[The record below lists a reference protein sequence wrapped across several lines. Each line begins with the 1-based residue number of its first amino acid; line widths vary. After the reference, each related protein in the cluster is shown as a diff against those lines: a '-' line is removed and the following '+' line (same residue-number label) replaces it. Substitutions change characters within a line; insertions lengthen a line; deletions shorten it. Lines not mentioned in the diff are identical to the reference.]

1 MSKPEY
7 YYEKDEEPKEKGFWH
22 LLPWVVLT
30 AIVMTCIVWAIIT
43 LVYS

>member
-22 LLPWVVLT
+22 ILPWVVLT
-30 AIVMTCIVWAIIT
+30 PIVLALIAWGLIELM
-43 LVYS
+43 L